1 MAGQPLAIEGGPGFT
16 SPEQAAPTDQTSP
29 SSQPTLS
36 MNALA
41 LQEEEQS
48 KPMSEVES
56 ALKQLVNFDDI
67 SAPTERDIL
76 VAKKKEDDKLK
87 QNPHKSKALPPKV
100 SKGNVGSAATL
111 SQIASVKPAEEAK
124 DPSRVM
130 KPPPQLFSPDA
141 ANAGALVVHGQGP
154 PPLHQQTVGG
164 FGIPYQMQQQQQ
176 QYAAQQQAYGGYAQH
191 PPPQQQYRN
200 Y

>member
-1 MAGQPLAIEGGPGFT
+1 MPGQPLAIEGGPGYA
-16 SPEQAAPTDQTSP
+16 SPEQSAPTDQPSP

-41 LQEEEQS
+41 LTDEEQT
-48 KPMSEVES
+48 KPVSEVES

-67 SAPTERDIL
+67 SAPTEKDIM
-76 VAKKKEDDKLK
+76 VAKKKQDDQLK
-87 QNPHKSKALPPKV
+87 KNPHKSKGLPPKV
-100 SKGNVGSAATL
+100 SKGNVGSGATL

-124 DPSRVM
+124 DPSKIM

-141 ANAGALVVHGQGP
+141 VNAGALVIHGQGP
-154 PPLHQQTVGG
+154 PPLQPQG
-164 FGIPYQMQQQQQ
+164 FGVPYQMQYAQQMYAQ
-176 QYAAQQQAYGGYAQH
+176 QYAQQQTYAQQ